1 MTARVVAVAL
11 LIASWKP
18 RSHSSCAA
26 SLSKAPRSRSRYFTS
41 GECKS
46 SAICTTRSAAQRV
59 QGCKTLNFARRLF
72 LAARHTA
79 VGDILIAGNWRIIPR
94 NQASSVSLL
103 QIARSQPSAAISGA
117 VLSQP
122 PLSLETLH
130 NQQKSK
136 LDFQPSQTGFIIKVH
151 CDALG
156 RASDVLCLSRFLC
169 HAMAGMQAGTTA
181 SPVSQS

>member
-1 MTARVVAVAL
+1 MTARVVAVAS

-122 PLSLETLH
+122 PLSR
-130 NQQKSK
+130 
-136 LDFQPSQTGFIIKVH
+136 DFAQPAEIEIRFPAQPNWFHHQS
-151 CDALG
+151 ALRCS
-156 RASDVLCLSRFLC
+156 RASE
-169 HAMAGMQAGTTA
+169 
-181 SPVSQS
+181 